1 MSYLTFYQELQ
12 LNQAGSKALIRNSKD
27 GRERRRHIAIYIFKV
42 FLTLAFC
49 VAFISVYSKLF
60 GAENS
65 IAGVAVL
72 LAVMVFRQ
80 ADLGIDAKQS
90 FFVLLGIFGILAV
103 GPHISAMSSPV
114 AALIVDFVCILALT
128 FFGCHN
134 ILMSNH
140 ATFVLGY
147 LLLTG
152 NDVAGEVYEMRF
164 LGLAAGGLLTALIFY
179 HNHHKITYK
188 RRIGD
193 LFREF
198 RLRSARTR
206 WQIKMA
212 AGVALVMFLARA
224 IGLSRPM
231 WAGFAAMSVLQPFA
245 EDLKMRVRHRIPGTI
260 VGGILFLL
268 LCLIVPEEGY
278 GVLGII
284 GGICVGFSATYGWQ
298 TVFNSFGALAVA
310 AGLYG
315 ASGAVLSRYL
325 ANMLGILLAV
335 VFYRLCDIIIHRRN
349 ASESLPE

>member
-1 MSYLTFYQELQ
+1 MTFYQELQ

-27 GRERRRHIAIYIFKV
+27 GREKRRHIATYIFKV

-49 VAFISVYSKLF
+49 VVFISVYSKFF
-60 GAENS
+60 GPENS

-72 LAVMVFRQ
+72 LAVMAFRQ
-80 ADLGIDAKQS
+80 ADLGINTKQS

-103 GPHISAMSSPV
+103 GPHISAASSPS
-114 AALIVDFVCILALT
+114 AALIVDFICILALT

-134 ILMSNH
+134 LLMSNH

-147 LLLTG
+147 LLLSG
-152 NDVAGEVYEMRF
+152 NDVTGEAYGMRF
-164 LGLAAGGLLTALIFY
+164 LGLAAGGLLTAVIFY
-179 HNHHKITYK
+179 WNHRKIAYK

-198 RLRSARTR
+198 RLGSARTR
-206 WQIKMA
+206 WQFKMA
-212 AGVALVMFLARA
+212 AGVALVMFLARV

-245 EDLKMRVRHRIPGTI
+245 EDLKMRVRHRVPGTI

-310 AGLYG
+310 TGLYG

-335 VFYRLCDIIIHRRN
+335 VFYRLCDIMIHRRN